1 MLDKLFPQPIDNTF
15 RGYKAALWIFGL
27 VIALRAVQ
35 SVMIIFNGYA
45 TVRDADGIPLDTF
58 TPPGAQTVISLFAL
72 LALANLIIALVC
84 IVVLIRYRALV
95 PFLFLLLLLQHLART
110 AIVKFIPIVRSGA
123 PPAGMINL
131 TLVSLTFLGFALSLW
146 QRGRAES

>member
-1 MLDKLFPQPIDNTF
+1 MLNPLFPRQADNSF
-15 RGYKAALWIFGL
+15 HGFKPALWIFGAL
-27 VIALRAVQ
+27 AVVRVIMSLN
-35 SVMIIFNGYA
+35 SIFNGR
-45 TVRDADGIPLDTF
+45 TIITTADGIPLDTF